1 LDNNNET
8 KIDDE
13 IDLDSVTDVSTTPQQ
28 IPGDPSTP
36 ISSPSPAIHKRAW
49 RWTKNLSKKQKII
62 LGVVVLVFL
71 GGACASAMWI
81 LNKQAGPLP
90 SATTTAPPTKV
101 QSHLTGLMIK
111 PDDQDKQVTGVMIEN
126 SPDARPQS
134 GLIDA
139 GVVYEAVAEGGI
151 TRFLALFQD
160 TESKYLGPVRSVRP
174 YYLDWLVPYDGAIAH
189 VGGAPEALA
198 QIKSQHIKDLDQFAN
213 SGAYDRVTTRI
224 MPHNVYTSTKRLRQ
238 LEKQKKYNKSTF
250 DGFTRDKKQRPLKTP
265 KVRTINLTLSGPL
278 YDVVYKYDKRT
289 NSYDRYLAG
298 ATHKDEKSGKQISPK
313 VVIAMEINRTQNGVY
328 SVYAVNGG
336 GKVRVYQ
343 NGEMII
349 GKWKKKNRKSEIQ
362 LIDKDN
368 NPIKLVPGKTWITAV
383 EPGHVTQ
390 KK

>member
-1 LDNNNET
+1 MEEQNKT

-13 IDLDSVTDVSTTPQQ
+13 LELDSVTDASTASPE
-28 IPGDPSTP
+28 IPGDPALANQTP
-36 ISSPSPAIHKRAW
+36 KTSIHKRAF
-49 RWTKNLSKKQKII
+49 RWTKNLSKKQKIV
-62 LGVVVLVFL
+62 LGVVILVLLF
-71 GGACASAMWI
+71 GACASAMWI
-81 LNKQAGPLP
+81 LNKQAEPLS
-90 SATTTAPPTKV
+90 SATTTTPPTEV

-111 PDDQDKQVTGVMIEN
+111 PESVEKQVTGVMIEN

-160 TESKYLGPVRSVRP
+160 TGSRYLGPVRSARP
-174 YYLDWLVPYDGAIAH
+174 YYLDWLVPYDGAVAH

-213 SGAYDRVTTRI
+213 SGAYDRVSTRI

-238 LEKQKKYNKSTF
+238 IEKQKNYKKSTF
-250 DGFTRDKKQRPLKTP
+250 DGFARDKKARPLKAPRIKT
-265 KVRTINLTLSGPL
+265 VNLSLSGPL
-278 YDVVYKYDKRT
+278 YDVMYKYDKKS
-289 NSYDRYLAG
+289 NSYDRFMAG
-298 ATHKDEKSGKQISPK
+298 EPHKDEKSGKQISPS

-343 NGEMII
+343 NGGVII
-349 GKWKKKNRKSEIQ
+349 GRWKKKNRKAEIQ
-362 LIDKDN
+362 LLNKDN
-368 NPIKLVPGKTWITAV
+368 TPIKLAPGKTWITAV

>member
-1 LDNNNET
+1 MDNNNET

-13 IDLDSVTDVSTTPQQ
+13 IDLDSVTDASTTPPQ

-36 ISSPSPAIHKRAW
+36 ISNPSPAIHKRAW

-62 LGVVVLVFL
+62 LAVVILVFL

-81 LNKQAGPLP
+81 LNKQAQPLP
-90 SATTTAPPTKV
+90 SATITAPPTEV

-213 SGAYDRVTTRI
+213 SGAYDRIATRI
-224 MPHNVYTSTKRLRQ
+224 MPHNVYTGTKRLQ
-238 LEKQKKYNKSTF
+238 QIEKQKKYNKSTF
-250 DGFTRDKKQRPLKTP
+250 DGFMRDKKPRPLKTP
-265 KVRTINLTLSGPL
+265 KIRTINLTLSGPL
-278 YDVVYKYDKRT
+278 YDVVYKYNKKN

-298 ATHKDEKSGKQISPK
+298 APHKDEKSGKQISPK
-313 VVIAMEINRTQNGVY
+313 VVIAMEINRSQNGVY
-328 SVYAVNGG
+328 SVYAVNAG

-349 GKWKKKNRKSEIQ
+349 GRWKKKNRKSEIQ
-362 LIDKDN
+362 LLDKYN
-368 NPIKLVPGKTWITAV
+368 NPIKLAPGKTWITAV